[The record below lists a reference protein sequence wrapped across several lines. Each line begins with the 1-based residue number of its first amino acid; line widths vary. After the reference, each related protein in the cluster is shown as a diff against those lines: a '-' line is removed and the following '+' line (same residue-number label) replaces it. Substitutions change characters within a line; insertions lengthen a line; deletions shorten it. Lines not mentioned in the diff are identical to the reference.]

1 MGVRGTSDGARWEL
15 SYRFIDDQVDR
26 ATHRAVLMRQW
37 TPSFKAGIEIN
48 PLVDE
53 VGLVANWRVVSETAR
68 RPALILGTSSDRIGT
83 DSGQAYYA
91 TMSKS
96 LDQELGLP
104 IAPWVGVSWSGA
116 EDRLLYPFGASISL
130 TDRLSASVQN
140 DGVHTHG
147 SMSYALASRWT
158 LTLLAVRLEDI
169 GISIG
174 TRF

>member
-1 MGVRGTSDGARWEL
+1 MGVRGTSDDARWEL
-15 SYRFIDDQVDR
+15 SYRFIDGQVDR
-26 ATHRAVLMRQW
+26 ATHRVVLMRQW

-96 LDQELGLP
+96 LNRELGVP

-116 EDRLLYPFGASISL
+116 EDRFLYPFGASISL
-130 TDRLSASVQN
+130 TERLSASVQN

-147 SMSYALASRWT
+147 SMSFALASRWT
-158 LTLLAVRLEDI
+158 LTLLAVRLEDL